1 MKRTAKTVKTVALAL
16 ALAMLMAT
24 LALTL
29 SGCGAKTVM
38 TFEADNG
45 KTYTADTNFF
55 KFMMTYSKQTFY
67 TQNVL
72 NSSIEST
79 IWDQK
84 TDDGITYD
92 NPGQV
97 RSHRAVSFR

>member
-1 MKRTAKTVKTVALAL
+1 MKRTAKTVKTVAFAL

-45 KTYTADTNFF
+45 KPTR
-55 KFMMTYSKQTFY
+55 QTQ
-67 TQNVL
+67 T
-72 NSSIEST
+72 SSS
-79 IWDQK
+79 
-84 TDDGITYD
+84 
-92 NPGQV
+92 
-97 RSHRAVSFR
+97 S